1 MAAAGNLA
9 RWNVAIMHEE
19 AGKPRKATALQAAK
33 AVFWAFFGVR
43 KGKDHD
49 TDMVSITPLQAIIAG
64 LIGAA
69 LFVLSLILL
78 VRIVTS

>member
-1 MAAAGNLA
+1 
-9 RWNVAIMHEE
+9 MHEE
-19 AGKPRKATALQAAK
+19 AGKPRRATALQAAK

-49 TDMVSITPLQAIIAG
+49 ADAMSITPLQAIVAG

-69 LFVLSLILL
+69 LFVLCLVLL
-78 VRIVTS
+78 VHFVTS

>member
-1 MAAAGNLA
+1 MY
-9 RWNVAIMHEE
+9 EE

-49 TDMVSITPLQAIIAG
+49 ADAVSITPLQAIVAG

-69 LFVLSLILL
+69 LFVLCLVLL
-78 VRIVTS
+78 VHFVTS

>member
-1 MAAAGNLA
+1 MDD
-9 RWNVAIMHEE
+9 E
-19 AGKPRKATALQAAK
+19 AGRARKATALQAAK

-49 TDMVSITPLQAIIAG
+49 ADAVSITPVQAIVAG

-69 LFVLSLILL
+69 LFVLSLVLL
-78 VRIVTS
+78 VHFVTS

>member
-1 MAAAGNLA
+1 
-9 RWNVAIMHEE
+9 MHEE
-19 AGKPRKATALQAAK
+19 AGKPRRATALQAAK

-49 TDMVSITPLQAIIAG
+49 ADVVSITLLQAIVAG

-69 LFVLSLILL
+69 LFVLCLVLL
-78 VRIVTS
+78 VHFVTS

>member
-1 MAAAGNLA
+1 MP
-9 RWNVAIMHEE
+9 EE
-19 AGKPRKATALQAAK
+19 AGKPRRATALQAAK

-49 TDMVSITPLQAIIAG
+49 ADAVSITPLQAIVAG

-69 LFVLSLILL
+69 LFVLCLVLL
-78 VRIVTS
+78 VHFVTS

>member
-9 RWNVAIMHEE
+9 RWNVAMHEE
-19 AGKPRKATALQAAK
+19 AGKPRRATALQAAK

-49 TDMVSITPLQAIIAG
+49 ADVVSIT
-64 LIGAA
+64 
-69 LFVLSLILL
+69 LL
-78 VRIVTS
+78 

>member
-1 MAAAGNLA
+1 
-9 RWNVAIMHEE
+9 MHEE
-19 AGKPRKATALQAAK
+19 AGKPRKATVLQAAK

-49 TDMVSITPLQAIIAG
+49 ADVVSITLLQAVVAG

-69 LFVLSLILL
+69 LFVLCLVLL
-78 VRIVTS
+78 VHFVTS

>member
-1 MAAAGNLA
+1 M
-9 RWNVAIMHEE
+9 
-19 AGKPRKATALQAAK
+19 QAAK

-49 TDMVSITPLQAIIAG
+49 ADAMSITPLQAIVAG

-69 LFVLSLILL
+69 LFVLCLVLL
-78 VRIVTS
+78 VHFVTS

>member
-1 MAAAGNLA
+1 
-9 RWNVAIMHEE
+9 MHEE
-19 AGKPRKATALQAAK
+19 AGKPRRATALQAAK

-49 TDMVSITPLQAIIAG
+49 ADVVSITLLQAIVAG

-69 LFVLSLILL
+69 LFVLSLVLL
-78 VRIVTS
+78 VHFVTS

>member
-9 RWNVAIMHEE
+9 RWNVAMHDE
-19 AGKPRKATALQAAK
+19 AAKPMKATALQAAK

-49 TDMVSITPLQAIIAG
+49 SDMVSITPLQAIVAG
-64 LIGAA
+64 LIGAT
-69 LFVLSLILL
+69 LFVLSLVLL
-78 VRIVTS
+78 VHFVTS

>member
-1 MAAAGNLA
+1 MD
-9 RWNVAIMHEE
+9 EE

-43 KGKDHD
+43 KGADHD
-49 TDMVSITPLQAIIAG
+49 ADAVSITPLQAIVAG

-69 LFVLSLILL
+69 LFVLCLALL
-78 VRIVTS
+78 VHFITS

>member
-1 MAAAGNLA
+1 MHDEAGN
-9 RWNVAIMHEE
+9 
-19 AGKPRKATALQAAK
+19 PRKATALQAAK

-49 TDMVSITPLQAIIAG
+49 ADAVNITPLQAIVAG

-69 LFVLSLILL
+69 LFVLCLVLL
-78 VRIVTS
+78 VHIVTS

>member
-1 MAAAGNLA
+1 
-9 RWNVAIMHEE
+9 MHEE
-19 AGKPRKATALQAAK
+19 AGKPRKATVLQVAK

-49 TDMVSITPLQAIIAG
+49 ADAMSITLLQAIVAG

-69 LFVLSLILL
+69 LFVLCLVLL
-78 VRIVTS
+78 VHFVTS

>member
-9 RWNVAIMHEE
+9 RWNVAMHEE

-49 TDMVSITPLQAIIAG
+49 ADVVSITLLQAIVAG
-64 LIGAA
+64 LIGAV
-69 LFVLSLILL
+69 LFVLCLVLL
-78 VRIVTS
+78 VHFVTS